1 MVQCWTTGILLL
13 CGDACLARSIHLGR
27 YNHVH
32 TTHALHVTLHP
43 GEQTAKTQNTLHKI
57 RRILLSARPNTF

>member
-27 YNHVH
+27 YNHAH
-32 TTHALHVTLHP
+32 NTRTARYTAP
-43 GEQTAKTQNTLHKI
+43 QTAKTQNTLHKI
-57 RRILLSARPNTF
+57 RRILLSARPNTFW